1 MAGLWQRFTLIFKS
15 KASRALDRAE
25 NPTETLDYSYEQ
37 MIQQL
42 QNVKR
47 GVADVVTAKKRLELQ
62 TQSIEQNV
70 VKLETQARQAVAA
83 NREDLARQ
91 ALERKAAAQQQLQ
104 GLDAQVQQLQSQQ
117 EGLIASQQQLE
128 AKIESFR
135 SEKEVIKAQYSAAQ
149 AQVKIG
155 EAATGIGRGMQD
167 TGMAIQRAR
176 DKTEELQARA
186 SAIEEL
192 TASGALE
199 DVTDNRT
206 QLDRELSQIS
216 ASGQVEDELAKLKAE
231 VGPGDDN
238 EGDRARH
245 AGDVVGLGDVLFGRK
260 KLKGPARD
268 RLFALTTAAVS
279 LDVECGLKPAG
290 VGAVV
295 FKPLSAGEFA
305 QVDKDVEE
313 LLASV
318 AASSGSTLERKTDT
332 FGFEWVVVHDP
343 DLEDQVTAVYAV
355 AKEFSERGFGAQ
367 LLAAPFRFEGGGH
380 PVYWIYG
387 FKTGHVLA
395 VRPDRREAGARQP
408 ARAAAEGAA
417 REGAARRAR
426 PDEVVRLVR
435 RADLATRNRLAHLA
449 GDLRER
455 REPLL
460 ERRVI
465 HEELADLRAP
475 VRRDDEEG
483 VHRRDLA
490 QVLLRDLRD
499 PARDL
504 LQRAHQVLGRAG
516 HQRRAA
522 VGRVL
527 AVARDRADEDVAD
540 RVGDDR
546 DREDDQPDRHAVVAV
561 RVAAAAAAE
570 AAEHAAVE
578 ADTREERRRASR
590 RSSRAS

>member
-37 MIQQL
+37 MIEQL

-135 SEKEVIKAQYSAAQ
+135 SEKEVIKAQYSASQ

-231 VGPGDDN
+231 VGPGDD
-238 EGDRARH
+238 
-245 AGDVVGLGDVLFGRK
+245 K
-260 KLKGPARD
+260 KEIEPGTPA
-268 RLFALTTAAVS
+268 T
-279 LDVECGLKPAG
+279 
-290 VGAVV
+290 
-295 FKPLSAGEFA
+295 
-305 QVDKDVEE
+305 
-313 LLASV
+313 
-318 AASSGSTLERKTDT
+318 
-332 FGFEWVVVHDP
+332 
-343 DLEDQVTAVYAV
+343 
-355 AKEFSERGFGAQ
+355 
-367 LLAAPFRFEGGGH
+367 
-380 PVYWIYG
+380 
-387 FKTGHVLA
+387 
-395 VRPDRREAGARQP
+395 
-408 ARAAAEGAA
+408 
-417 REGAARRAR
+417 
-426 PDEVVRLVR
+426 
-435 RADLATRNRLAHLA
+435 
-449 GDLRER
+449 
-455 REPLL
+455 
-460 ERRVI
+460 
-465 HEELADLRAP
+465 
-475 VRRDDEEG
+475 
-483 VHRRDLA
+483 
-490 QVLLRDLRD
+490 
-499 PARDL
+499 
-504 LQRAHQVLGRAG
+504 
-516 HQRRAA
+516 
-522 VGRVL
+522 
-527 AVARDRADEDVAD
+527 
-540 RVGDDR
+540 
-546 DREDDQPDRHAVVAV
+546 
-561 RVAAAAAAE
+561 
-570 AAEHAAVE
+570 
-578 ADTREERRRASR
+578 
-590 RSSRAS
+590 